1 MIESYFNSS
10 SEDMIRGFSESPEQF
25 TCLLCGAVVEKGII
39 YPVENKLLDAGRYM
53 AHHITETHGSVFQH
67 LISLDKRQTGLSEHQ
82 GHLMQLFYDGKTDG
96 EVQKEMQIGSA
107 STVRNHRFLLKEKE
121 KQAKIFLTLMTL
133 LKQNDPSDTPVPAI
147 SGRARKTALEQPKD
161 ILAKY
166 FPGGLHGRLS
176 TLSMQLKHKL
186 VVLEFIAKRLEPGKQ
201 YSEKKLNK
209 VLKSIFEFDYV
220 ALRRE
225 LIDHGFLERTDD
237 GSQYWV
243 RFSEDVRVPQEKN
256 TTRSKKTM
264 KEPQIDRKALIAEYK
279 ETRFEAGIFKI
290 TNLQTGTDY
299 FFSSIDLRNEQNKLD
314 FAKKTG
320 LTGVFDHRLEKDMK
334 QFGTDAFSF
343 VILESFI
350 PEVDLTPD
358 QLKEK
363 LKTLLNKWQES
374 ASAN

>member
-1 MIESYFNSS
+1 
-10 SEDMIRGFSESPEQF
+10 
-25 TCLLCGAVVEKGII
+25 
-39 YPVENKLLDAGRYM
+39 
-53 AHHITETHGSVFQH
+53 
-67 LISLDKRQTGLSEHQ
+67 
-82 GHLMQLFYDGKTDG
+82 
-96 EVQKEMQIGSA
+96 
-107 STVRNHRFLLKEKE
+107 
-121 KQAKIFLTLMTL
+121 
-133 LKQNDPSDTPVPAI
+133 
-147 SGRARKTALEQPKD
+147 
-161 ILAKY
+161 
-166 FPGGLHGRLS
+166 
-176 TLSMQLKHKL
+176 
-186 VVLEFIAKRLEPGKQ
+186 
-201 YSEKKLNK
+201 
-209 VLKSIFEFDYV
+209 
-220 ALRRE
+220 
-225 LIDHGFLERTDD
+225 
-237 GSQYWV
+237 
-243 RFSEDVRVPQEKN
+243 
-256 TTRSKKTM
+256 M